1 MLAMEALT
9 QPIHTDDDDDD
20 YIEDYGSSL
29 TTCPP
34 FWHLAH
40 SFLPQTRPE
49 TKLPHSLIK
58 ICKAEDDRDYHDED
72 EGGIVNEHEGGF
84 LVMIRVSHFSI
95 EAFLEELERR
105 NSCVHTRMVGT
116 LWLIFFARASR
127 FIGFHFYWRIL
138 NSKYL
143 RRVCGL
149 SLPDGSFKNLTIDTR
164 NNDTV
169 NWNSDKDA
177 FVLV

>member
-1 MLAMEALT
+1 MIRIMN
-9 QPIHTDDDDDD
+9 HDDAGDGSSFTTSPPFWHPDNIDYDNNDENHQTKLMTRQDDDD

-58 ICKAEDDRDYHDED
+58 ICKAEVDRDFHDED
-72 EGGIVNEHEGGF
+72 EESIVNEHEGGF
-84 LVMIRVSHFSI
+84 SVMKRVSHFLI

-105 NSCVHTRMVGT
+105 NPCVHIAHTHG
-116 LWLIFFARASR
+116 
-127 FIGFHFYWRIL
+127 
-138 NSKYL
+138 
-143 RRVCGL
+143 
-149 SLPDGSFKNLTIDTR
+149 R
-164 NNDTV
+164 N
-169 NWNSDKDA
+169 
-177 FVLV
+177 FVVDFLC